1 MEMHQSRRCKL
12 FATISGVGILI
23 IVATTTSLLVTNNA
37 RKSSTNNAPIVVQII
52 NEHAPPNNSL
62 SAANNNNTEGVI
74 LSFSPSS
81 QPHIIPII
89 ATPVEETPVP
99 GDIVE
104 VLAAASDLS
113 SWNAAVLATG
123 LNLSAEG
130 GSGGFGCGHKFT
142 IFGMVYC
149 ILSC

>member
-1 MEMHQSRRCKL
+1 M
-12 FATISGVGILI
+12 A
-23 IVATTTSLLVTNNA
+23 TTSLLVTNNA

-62 SAANNNNTEGVI
+62 SAANNNNTEGVV

-104 VLAAASDLS
+104 VLAVASDLS
-113 SWNAAVLATG
+113 TWNAAVLATG